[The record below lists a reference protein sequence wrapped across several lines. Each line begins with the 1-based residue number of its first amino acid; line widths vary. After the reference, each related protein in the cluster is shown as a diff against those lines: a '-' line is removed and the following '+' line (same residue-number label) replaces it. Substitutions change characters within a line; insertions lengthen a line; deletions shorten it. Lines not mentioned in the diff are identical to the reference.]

1 MLNNFIVLFCPSLL
15 FFTLKK
21 YLIYMSNTKITWSLS
36 IFSVMGLIF
45 AISCTTTPSGTT
57 KETGSP
63 TIGSWNN
70 SLTVATHYG
79 LISGKTDQKNTY
91 AWLGIPYAAP
101 PVGDLR
107 WKAPQDPAPWHGVRS
122 ATKFGPKAV
131 QAAALLGWTQGS
143 EDSLY
148 LNVWRPATEQS
159 NLPVYVWIHG
169 GGNSSGSADA
179 SPSYQGFNLASNAN
193 TVFVSIN
200 YRLGLFG
207 WFNHPAL
214 KTGTDADTDSGN
226 FGTLDIIKALRW
238 VHENIS
244 SFGGNPDMVTV
255 GGESAGA
262 FNILTLLMAPS
273 ARGLFQRAVVESGYR
288 TNTTPERAEAFANDI
303 IKRLLVKE
311 HKAENETEAEKLLI
325 SMPEKELAV
334 WLKSLSSK
342 KLMSVIKAGN
352 SGMLPFPYPVF
363 DGHVLPAEGFAA
375 LEDRS
380 KISVVP
386 LIIGT
391 NKEETKIFQWLGGQK
406 SSDPLYQPLAELTS
420 ARWKADGADSIADA
434 LTSAVPEYPV
444 YVYRFDWGAPDSTG
458 KSVMPGKLGALFGAF
473 HSLEI
478 PFFLGSD
485 TVLGKSVPIK
495 FFTKENEAGR
505 VALQLQMGQYLANLI
520 HTGNP
525 NQPGSLAQNSNVNNL
540 PAWERWNATDQ
551 SPGFMIFDA
560 SLSQVQTRLEYGRT
574 TRELVRQRLETEFQ
588 EPLKTRL
595 LAAYSKE

>member
-1 MLNNFIVLFCPSLL
+1 MCNAKNPLSLFIVSFTMVLFA
-15 FFTLKK
+15 T
-21 YLIYMSNTKITWSLS
+21 
-36 IFSVMGLIF
+36 
-45 AISCTTTPSGTT
+45 SCAT
-57 KETGSP
+57 TGSDSSSAP
-63 TIGSWNN
+63 AMTSFGSWNG
-70 SLTVATHYG
+70 SLTAATKFGLVA
-79 LISGKTDQKNTY
+79 GKIDQKNTY

-107 WKAPQDPAPWHGVRS
+107 WKAPQDPEPWQGVRA

-148 LNVWRPATEQS
+148 LNIWRPATTES

-179 SPSYQGFNLASNAN
+179 SPSYQGFNLAANAN
-193 TVFVSIN
+193 AVFVSIN

-214 KTGTDADTDSGN
+214 KTGTDPETDSGN

-238 VHENIS
+238 VNENIA
-244 SFGGNPDMVTV
+244 SFGGNPAMVTV

-273 ARGLFQRAVVESGYR
+273 AQGLFQRAIVESGYR
-288 TNTTPERAEAFANDI
+288 TSTTPAQAEAFATDI
-303 IKRLLVKE
+303 TKKLLIKE
-311 HKAENETEAEKLLI
+311 GKAENDTDAEKLLS
-325 SMPEKELAV
+325 SMSKAELAG
-334 WLKSLSSK
+334 WLRSISAK

-363 DGHVLPAEGFAA
+363 DGQVLPSEGFAA
-375 LEDRS
+375 LSDSS
-380 KISVVP
+380 KIAVVP

-434 LTSAVPEYPV
+434 LVSAVPDYPV
-444 YVYRFDWGAPDSTG
+444 YVYRFDWGAPDSAG
-458 KSVMPGKLGALFGAF
+458 KSVMPGKLGAMFGAF

-485 TVLGKSVPIK
+485 TVLGKAVPIK
-495 FFTKENEAGR
+495 FFTKANEAGR
-505 VALQLQMGQYLANLI
+505 TALQAQMGQYLANLI

-525 NQPGSLAQNSNVNNL
+525 NQAGTQASNASSSSL
-540 PAWERWNATDQ
+540 PFWERWNAAEQ
-551 SPGFMIFDA
+551 NPAFMVFDA
-560 SLSQVQTRLEYGRT
+560 SLTQSTTRLEYGRT
-574 TRELVRQRLETEFQ
+574 TRESVRARLETEFQ
-588 EPLKTRL
+588 EPLKSRL

>member
-1 MLNNFIVLFCPSLL
+1 
-15 FFTLKK
+15 
-21 YLIYMSNTKITWSLS
+21 MSNTKKPLSLFIVLS
-36 IFSVMGLIF
+36 TMILI
-45 AISCTTTPSGTT
+45 ATSCAT
-57 KETGSP
+57 TGSD
-63 TIGSWNN
+63 TSSASAMTSFGAWNG
-70 SLTVATHYG
+70 SLTAATKFG
-79 LISGKTDQKNTY
+79 LVSGEIDEKNTF

-107 WKAPQDPAPWHGVRS
+107 WKAPQDPEPWQGIRP

-148 LNVWRPATEQS
+148 LNIWRPATSES

-179 SPSYQGFNLASNAN
+179 SPSYRGYNLASNAN
-193 TVFVSIN
+193 AIFVSIN

-214 KTGTDADTDSGN
+214 KTGTDPDTDSGN
-226 FGTLDIIKALRW
+226 FGTLDIIKALQW
-238 VHENIS
+238 VNENIA
-244 SFGGNPDMVTV
+244 SFGGNPGMVSV

-273 ARGLFQRAVVESGYR
+273 AQGLFQRAIVESGYR
-288 TNTTPERAEAFANDI
+288 TSTTPEQAESFANDI
-303 IKRLLVKE
+303 TK
-311 HKAENETEAEKLLI
+311 KLLI
-325 SMPEKELAV
+325 KERKAKNDAEAENLLSSMPPSEMAS
-334 WLKSLSSK
+334 WLRSIPPK

-352 SGMLPFPYPVF
+352 SGMLPFPYPIF

-375 LEDRS
+375 LADSS
-380 KISVVP
+380 KIAVVP

-391 NKEETKIFQWLGGQK
+391 NKEETKIFQWLGGLK

-434 LTSAVPEYPV
+434 LVSAVPDYPV
-444 YVYRFDWGAPDSTG
+444 YVYRFDWGAPNAAG
-458 KSVMPGKLGALFGAF
+458 KSVMPGKLGAMFGAF

-485 TVLGKSVPIK
+485 TVLGKAVPIK
-495 FFTKENEAGR
+495 FFTKENEPGR
-505 VALQLQMGQYLANLI
+505 TALQAQMGQYLANLI
-520 HTGNP
+520 YTGNP
-525 NQPGSLAQNSNVNNL
+525 NQAGSQDMNTKSPSL
-540 PAWERWNATDQ
+540 PVWERWDAAEHNPA
-551 SPGFMIFDA
+551 FMVFDA
-560 SLSQVQTRLEYGRT
+560 SLTQSNTYLEYGRT
-574 TRELVRQRLETEFQ
+574 TRESVRTKLETEFQ
-588 EPLKTRL
+588 EPLKSRL
-595 LAAYSKE
+595 LEAYNKE